1 MVRQVLM
8 KKYFAL
14 LPIIILLTMAFF
26 YPKNKLLYKDLVRV
40 SGFSEP
46 SYRVFWHEPRFR
58 LYQKASYLPYP
69 EMPSCDRLRF
79 VYKLTPK
86 EIK

>member
-1 MVRQVLM
+1 MQ
-8 KKYFAL
+8 KEIFTL
-14 LPIIILLTMAFF
+14 LPIILLLLIAIL
-26 YPKNKLLYKDLVRV
+26 YPKLQTNYKDLVKV

-58 LYQKASYLPYP
+58 LYQKANYLPYP

-79 VYKLTPK
+79 VYKLSPK
-86 EIK
+86 R